1 MNMIKDFQCV
11 LDYIEQHIEQ
21 PIDFS
26 EIANQM
32 YISSY
37 YFQKIFSAV
46 CGMGVGE
53 YIRNRRLSLA
63 GSELANS
70 DKKII
75 DVALKY
81 GYDTPEGFTRA
92 FTRFHGASP
101 TAIKKGMAFPKSFEK
116 LSVIITVKGGSSMN
130 YRIEKKA
137 SFKVAEKRE
146 SHKIYNSENINT
158 IPEFWERSHSDGT
171 VAKLLEIT
179 NDRSFIFGICYSN
192 SHKKDVCFDYSI
204 AVKIDDETKVPEGFE
219 INEIP
224 QRTWLVFECVGAM
237 PDAVQQTFHK
247 ICTEF
252 FPTSEY
258 QPTYEFDI
266 EAYTAGAMND
276 KNYRSEIW
284 IPIEEKV

>member
-1 MNMIKDFQCV
+1 MNMIEDLQYV
-11 LDYIEQHIEQ
+11 LDFIEENLEQ
-21 PIDFS
+21 PIDFND
-26 EIANQM
+26 IAKQM

-46 CGMGVGE
+46 CGMGIGE

-70 DKKII
+70 DIKII

-92 FTRFHGASP
+92 FKRFHGVSP
-101 TAIKKGMAFPKSFEK
+101 MAVKKGTAYPKSFER

-130 YRIEKKA
+130 YKIEKKA
-137 SFKVAEKRE
+137 AFKVAGKHET
-146 SHKIYNSENINT
+146 HKVYNSENINT

-171 VAKLLEIT
+171 VSELLKLT

-192 SHKKDVCFDYSI
+192 PHKKDASFNYSI
-204 AVKIDDETKVPEGFE
+204 AVKIDDETEVPEGFE
-219 INEIP
+219 VNEIP
-224 QRTWLVFECVGAM
+224 ERTWLVFECVGAM
-237 PDAVQQTFHK
+237 PDAIQQTFHR
-247 ICTEF
+247 IHTEF
-252 FPTSEY
+252 FPTSKY

-284 IPIEEKV
+284 IPVEEKA